1 MCHVFYPQQ
10 RVSGSAVPAA
20 CRRRRDWLPMG
31 RPGIAAVWRRR
42 CRCSPAGY
50 AVPTARGKRGQG
62 HRMVPLP
69 PLDSPKPS
77 FALTHRRCA
86 AKRGLRGLGSGRR
99 FAFGTLSGPE
109 FTLRKPQRCQCAAR
123 QCRARTPSLRKAPLR
138 SRVYSWSTKR
148 PCGPLAFRRA
158 TEGSR
163 VLRKVRG
170 VKRGQETMFGV
181 LSPFVSAGRPRH
193 PRPPKAATVRTLTLS
208 VKSPPAASRC
218 IGGTAYPLLRVKKE
232 ERSSPP
238 TAKIKPFSPASAP
251 QRISRSVCR
260 SDTQHPS
267 AQWFRRASVRR
278 SMQ

>member
-1 MCHVFYPQQ
+1 MTPHGFYPRQ

-86 AKRGLRGLGSGRR
+86 AKRGLRGLGSVRR
-99 FAFGTLSGPE
+99 ADFGTLSGPE
-109 FTLRKPQRCQCAAR
+109 VSLRDLPRITVRGQTVQGVRLV
-123 QCRARTPSLRKAPLR
+123 LRKAPLR
-138 SRVYSWSTKR
+138 SSVLPWSTKR
-148 PCGPLAFRRA
+148 HCGPLAFRRA

-163 VLRKVRG
+163 VQRKMRG
-170 VKRGQETMFGV
+170 
-181 LSPFVSAGRPRH
+181 S
-193 PRPPKAATVRTLTLS
+193 
-208 VKSPPAASRC
+208 
-218 IGGTAYPLLRVKKE
+218 
-232 ERSSPP
+232 
-238 TAKIKPFSPASAP
+238 
-251 QRISRSVCR
+251 
-260 SDTQHPS
+260 
-267 AQWFRRASVRR
+267 
-278 SMQ
+278 